1 MAFARSSESAP
12 ASPTRERRT
21 LIDTSVHF
29 SRRLTPLTEAPSAS
43 ASPFGMRLLEEA
55 RQSSPLMRA
64 ASRSRQPDSPLSPS
78 VDSTSARYKA
88 RDDAAR
94 RIQSFLRSRLRR
106 GHGKRMLAMWPSL
119 SRLKELY
126 LDREAVK
133 AGAKDSKWYTNEMI
147 VQREALKNDPMV
159 VAALAEAWTVIT
171 SASFSPG
178 GASASLSF
186 ESYAAMSRKLYLVLE
201 LERAERLKKRV
212 PSVDASECRRA
223 IEDEWAADSGGA
235 ERMGRPHFES
245 AWFQLAD
252 LHTKAVGAV
261 MYAQWILDK
270 LHKICVTRVPTPGQ
284 LPAPTGKGYE
294 WRSDDE
300 IMATA
305 AVKARVAELRDT
317 LEQEYKAYK

>member
-1 MAFARSSESAP
+1 MSFARSANQSAP

-21 LIDTSVHF
+21 LVDTSVHF

-55 RQSSPLMRA
+55 RESSPLMRA

-147 VQREALKNDPMV
+147 V
-159 VAALAEAWTVIT
+159 
-171 SASFSPG
+171 
-178 GASASLSF
+178 
-186 ESYAAMSRKLYLVLE
+186 
-201 LERAERLKKRV
+201 
-212 PSVDASECRRA
+212 
-223 IEDEWAADSGGA
+223 
-235 ERMGRPHFES
+235 
-245 AWFQLAD
+245 
-252 LHTKAVGAV
+252 
-261 MYAQWILDK
+261 
-270 LHKICVTRVPTPGQ
+270 
-284 LPAPTGKGYE
+284 
-294 WRSDDE
+294 
-300 IMATA
+300 
-305 AVKARVAELRDT
+305 
-317 LEQEYKAYK
+317 